1 MKEKKSPVLLE
12 LHEKPW
18 DFFFLETCLLLV
30 GVEK

>member
-18 DFFFLETCLLLV
+18 DFFFSRNLFAF
-30 GVEK
+30 GGS